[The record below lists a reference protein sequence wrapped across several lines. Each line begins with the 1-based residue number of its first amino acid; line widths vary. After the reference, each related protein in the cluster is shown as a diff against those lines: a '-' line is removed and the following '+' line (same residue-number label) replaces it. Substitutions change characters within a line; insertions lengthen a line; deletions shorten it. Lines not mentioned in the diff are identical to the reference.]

1 METRRADTA
10 TVDRITGAVVK
21 TRAGFGAA
29 VAVETW
35 EARFKK
41 KKKKDR
47 S

>member
-29 VAVETW
+29 VAIETW
-35 EARFKK
+35 EARLKK
-41 KKKKDR
+41 KKRKKK